1 MLNEWS
7 ETALDIISTYL
18 DRQEPGHIIYFS
30 ELKEKDQSKLLAEI
44 IRMDGYDAFMDMV
57 INANEKQNI
66 IAEGICLWLEDKN
79 EQKQVMFL
87 PFFEKT
93 FIQNNE
99 EWLDKLT
106 EDLCESYHSRNGY
119 SSDNDELMLDNRM
132 RAHDMNQSLL
142 PIE

>member
-7 ETALDIISTYL
+7 ETAIDLIASYL
-18 DRQEPGHIIYFS
+18 DRQEPGHIMYFC
-30 ELKEKDQSKLLAEI
+30 EIEEKDQSKLLAEI
-44 IRMDGYDAFMDMV
+44 IRKDGYETFIDMT

-93 FIQNNE
+93 FIEKNE
-99 EWLDKLT
+99 DWLDRLT
-106 EDLCESYHSRNGY
+106 EDLCETYHARNGY
-119 SSDNDELMLDNRM
+119 SSENEELLIDNRM
-132 RAHDMNQSLL
+132 RARDMNSTLTT
-142 PIE
+142 IE